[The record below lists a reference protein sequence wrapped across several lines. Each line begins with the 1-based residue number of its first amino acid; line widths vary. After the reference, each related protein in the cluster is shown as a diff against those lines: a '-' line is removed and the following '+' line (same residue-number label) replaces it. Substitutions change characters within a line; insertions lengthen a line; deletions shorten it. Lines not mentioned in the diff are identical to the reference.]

1 MDQPAIP
8 NPKSQIQDLTSDGP
22 REACG
27 VFGVYAPGRDVARLT
42 FFGLYALQHRGQE
55 SAGIATSDGRAAY
68 IHKDMGLVAQVFD
81 EDNLRPLKGHL
92 AIGHT
97 RYSTTGSSHLRNAQP
112 YLIETIYGPLGVG
125 HNGNLTNALELR
137 RRLLERGVGLSSTTD
152 SEVITQ
158 MLAAPPEVWDDGAR
172 DDFSPASAPAP
183 ANGKSQTQN
192 QKAKIQNPADRWEQR
207 IRAFMQVAEGAYCL
221 VILTRDAVY
230 AARDPHGLRPL
241 CLGALGDG
249 GYVVASESCALLTV
263 GATFIREVKPGEI
276 VRLDRN
282 GITSTQGRKLAL
294 PALCIFEYVYF
305 ARPDSRLQGQVI
317 HEVRQRLGRQLAREA
332 PADADLVFGVPD
344 SATPAAIGFSQEAGI
359 PFSEGLT
366 KNRYI
371 GRTFIQPDD
380 DLRKLGVNLKFNPL
394 TANLKNKRVVLID
407 DSIVR
412 GNTVGPLIQL
422 VRDGGAR
429 EVHVRVSSP
438 PVRHPCFMGV
448 DMATYKELIA
458 HRMGVQE
465 ICEQIG
471 ADSLAYLSLEGMI
484 RAVQDGVWAANED
497 AANGSSQDRA
507 ARYEIGNCTACFS
520 GAYPIRIP
528 NWLFSDERDKMLFE
542 ATWG

>member
-1 MDQPAIP
+1 MDQSPILNPQFQIP
-8 NPKSQIQDLTSDGP
+8 NPNSDDGL

-68 IHKDMGLVAQVFD
+68 IHKDMGLVAQVFN

-125 HNGNLTNALELR
+125 HNGNLTNALDLR

-158 MLAAPPEVWDDGAR
+158 MLAAPPGVWDDVAR
-172 DDFSPASAPAP
+172 DDFLPAGAPASSVESPG
-183 ANGKSQTQN
+183 NGRSKAQNPKSQLPNSQ
-192 QKAKIQNPADRWEQR
+192 DRWEQR

-241 CLGALGDG
+241 CLGALDGG

-263 GATFIREVKPGEI
+263 GATFIRDVKPGEI

-305 ARPDSRLQGQVI
+305 ARPDSQLQGQVI

-332 PADADLVFGVPD
+332 PADADIVFGVPD
-344 SATPAAIGFSQEAGI
+344 SATPAAIGFSQESGI

-394 TANLKNKRVVLID
+394 TANLKGRRVVLID

-422 VRDGGAR
+422 VRDGGAK

-458 HRMGVQE
+458 HRMSVSE

-471 ADSLAYLSLEGMI
+471 ADSLAYLSLDGMI
-484 RAVQDGVWAANED
+484 RAVQDGIRAT
-497 AANGSSQDRA
+497 GSEPSDH
-507 ARYEIGNCTACFS
+507 EIGNCTACFS